1 MCILRLLCKIKP
13 INMIRKNKILNYPSL
28 FSVLFAYSIQYFI
41 KKNVTSL
48 VYLNR
53 CLHAGHGL
61 VDGRKG

>member
-1 MCILRLLCKIKP
+1 
-13 INMIRKNKILNYPSL
+13 MIRKNKILNYPSL